1 MVSDLEINVKD
12 YDYKSD
18 KPLAYT
24 ADVYLINYD
33 GHEMVAKV
41 LTLRMLSTVERVKK
55 LREFKH
61 EVTMVEY
68 SRTRS
73 SVVLALILRLLHA
86 QRGRIDVLPLD
97 AELLPPLL
105 VAVPLLLHL
114 LHPPRH
120 VANRSAS

>member
-55 LREFKH
+55 LRDGVVSMSFRLMPNFSLLFLSLCLSFFISCIH
-61 EVTMVEY
+61 LGT
-68 SRTRS
+68 SRKPLSFIMLAIPLS
-73 SVVLALILRLLHA
+73 SKI
-86 QRGRIDVLPLD
+86 
-97 AELLPPLL
+97 
-105 VAVPLLLHL
+105 
-114 LHPPRH
+114 
-120 VANRSAS
+120 